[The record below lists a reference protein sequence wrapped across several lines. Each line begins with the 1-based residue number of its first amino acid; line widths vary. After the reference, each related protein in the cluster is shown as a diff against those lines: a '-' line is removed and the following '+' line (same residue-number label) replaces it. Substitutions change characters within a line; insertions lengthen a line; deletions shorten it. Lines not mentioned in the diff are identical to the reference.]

1 LKDEQGQSGTFY
13 DKGIM
18 FGSTESVMGTYKVIA
33 GLQILMLW
41 AVNVWWPWIEEFIVN
56 PLAGGDAVT
65 AAQV

>member
-1 LKDEQGQSGTFY
+1 
-13 DKGIM
+13 M